1 MATATHAEYLR
12 ISAEQ
17 VEHLR
22 GVVSD
27 AGEKA
32 AGVPAESAAGDH
44 VMALLAEADEDGAA
58 DVGALWGVL
67 HYVLTGKPFDGASP
81 GDPLSEAVM
90 GSEHVTRKPM
100 VALVAPDRVGTLAK
114 ALDAI
119 DLDARLDAVD
129 PKVVAGGDPMILKLG
144 DDDGGLHDAVRAA
157 CADLR
162 GFYDDAAAAE
172 CGALVVID

>member
-12 ISAEQ
+12 ISAEE

-32 AGVPAESAAGDH
+32 AGVPAESTAGHD
-44 VMALLAEADEDGAA
+44 VLAMLAEADEDGAA

-100 VALVAPDRVGTLAK
+100 VSLVPPERVGALAA

-119 DLDARLDAVD
+119 DLDKRLEDLD
-129 PKVVAGGDPMILKLG
+129 PKVVAGGDPLILKLG
-144 DDDGGLHDAVRAA
+144 DGDGGLHDAVRTA
-157 CADLR
+157 CGELR
-162 GFYDDAAAAE
+162 TFYGDAERAG
-172 CGALVVID
+172 CGALVVVD